1 MLKVT
6 HLVDGCAMNP
16 DHLSLGGTASQGR
29 RGTGVRVRSHRPT
42 LVPPV
47 WAERGL
53 KVHLDMAGVG
63 QAGLGAM
70 LIRLD
75 FACGAGESLQ
85 DLHNRMTHRFE
96 NFPIMCKLTF

>member
-1 MLKVT
+1 M
-6 HLVDGCAMNP
+6 
-16 DHLSLGGTASQGR
+16 
-29 RGTGVRVRSHRPT
+29 
-42 LVPPV
+42 
-47 WAERGL
+47 
-53 KVHLDMAGVG
+53 HLDMAGVG